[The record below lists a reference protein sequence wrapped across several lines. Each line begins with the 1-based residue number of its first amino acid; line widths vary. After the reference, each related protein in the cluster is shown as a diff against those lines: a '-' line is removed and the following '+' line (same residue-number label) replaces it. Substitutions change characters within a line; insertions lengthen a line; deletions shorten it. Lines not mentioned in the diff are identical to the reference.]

1 VSKQPKNPTPKP
13 KRCANCNRKSGMTN
27 RNRFGE
33 REANSMLGPILV
45 CPKCKRLACPDC
57 LHEGECCEMTSPKP
71 KPAKKAGRGKACALT
86 FADVDRSALRIVK
99 GLPTVEAEARND
111 VRSSPAYW
119 NGDDWESIS
128 GSHDAREWMD
138 QQLAQ
143 YVSKEILKLLNPPL

>member
-1 VSKQPKNPTPKP
+1 MPPNPT
-13 KRCANCNRKSGMTN
+13 
-27 RNRFGE
+27 
-33 REANSMLGPILV
+33 
-45 CPKCKRLACPDC
+45 
-57 LHEGECCEMTSPKP
+57 PKP